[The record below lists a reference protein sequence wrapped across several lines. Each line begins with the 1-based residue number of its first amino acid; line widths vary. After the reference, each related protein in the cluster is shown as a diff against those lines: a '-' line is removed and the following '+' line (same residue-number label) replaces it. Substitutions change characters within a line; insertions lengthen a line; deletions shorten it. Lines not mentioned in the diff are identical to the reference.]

1 MAAKNKLNGLI
12 FVAIFLVEMRRNLML
27 DNQIKAQLQ
36 QYLTML
42 EGDLLIKV
50 SVADDKTSQDMLN
63 LVEELEK
70 MSPHITVQHALLE
83 RTPSFS
89 VNKAGAEE
97 SGIVFAGLPLG
108 HEFTSLVL
116 ALLQVSGRA
125 PKIDAAVIKRI
136 QAIKQPMKFET
147 YVSLTC
153 HNCPDVVQAL
163 NIMAVLNPNI
173 SNTMVEGGAFQDE
186 IKARDIMAVPTVF
199 LKGENF
205 GGGRMEL
212 EDILT
217 KLGEVSDGSEFDDV
231 KPFDV
236 LVVGGGP
243 AGAAAAIYSAR
254 KGIRTGIVAERFGG
268 QVNDTLSIENI
279 IGTKATEGPAF
290 VSSLE
295 AHVLDYNIDV
305 MKSQRAAKIEKKDFV
320 EVTLENGAVLQ
331 GKTVILSTG
340 ARYRQLGVPG
350 EEQFKNKGVAYCPH
364 CDGPIFKG
372 KNVAVIGGGNSGVE
386 AAIDLAGI
394 VNHVTLI
401 QRSAELKADQVLQE
415 RVRSLKNV
423 TVITNALTQ
432 EITGTDKV
440 NGLTYVDAVSGE
452 EKQVALEGVFIQ
464 IGLLPNTEFLQ
475 GAVAMNERGEIIV
488 NKHGAT
494 NIPGVF
500 AAGDCTD
507 AAYKQI
513 VISIGSG
520 ATAALGAFD
529 YMIRNVTEK
538 PLVEA

>member
-1 MAAKNKLNGLI
+1 MKRIHA
-12 FVAIFLVEMRRNLML
+12 VAIAML
-27 DNQIKAQLQ
+27 DNQIKSQLQ

-42 EGDLLIKV
+42 EGDLVLKV
-50 SVADDKTSQDMLN
+50 SVGDDKTSQEMLE
-63 LVEELEK
+63 LVSELEK
-70 MSPHITVQHALLE
+70 MSPRITMEKVNLE

-89 VNKAGAEE
+89 VNKADKD
-97 SGIVFAGLPLG
+97 SGITFAGLPLG

-125 PKIDAAVIKRI
+125 PKVDDAVVKRI
-136 QAIKQPMKFET
+136 QAIKTPMKFET

-163 NIMAVLNPNI
+163 NIMSVLNPNI
-173 SNTMVEGGAFQDE
+173 SNTMIEGGAFQDE

-199 LKGENF
+199 LNGENF

-217 KLGEVSDGSEFDDV
+217 KLGEVSDGSEFTDV
-231 KPFDV
+231 APFDV

-290 VSSLE
+290 VASLE
-295 AHVLDYNIDV
+295 AHVLDYEVDV
-305 MKSQRAAKIEKKDFV
+305 MKSQRATKIEKKDFV
-320 EVTLENGAVLQ
+320 EVTLENGAVLK

-350 EEQFKNKGVAYCPH
+350 EQEFKNKGVAYCPH

-372 KNVAVIGGGNSGVE
+372 KDVAVIGGGNSGVE
-386 AAIDLAGI
+386 AAIDLAGV

-401 QRSAELKADQVLQE
+401 QRSDELKADQVLQQ
-415 RVRSLKNV
+415 RVRSIKNV
-423 TVITNALTQ
+423 TIITNALTK

-440 NGLTYVDAVSGE
+440 NGLTYVDRVTGE
-452 EKQVALEGVFIQ
+452 EKHVTLEGVFIQ
-464 IGLLPNTEFLQ
+464 IGLLPNTEFLA
-475 GAVAMNERGEIIV
+475 GAVEMNERGEIIV
-488 NKHGAT
+488 DKHGST

-507 AAYKQI
+507 AGFKQI

-529 YMIRNVTEK
+529 YMIRHVVEERE
-538 PLVEA
+538 LVEA

>member
-1 MAAKNKLNGLI
+1 
-12 FVAIFLVEMRRNLML
+12 ML

-42 EGDLLIKV
+42 EGDLVLKV
-50 SVADDKTSQDMLN
+50 SIGDDKTSQDMLE
-63 LVEELEK
+63 LVTELEK
-70 MSPHITVQHALLE
+70 MSPRITMEKTTLE
-83 RTPSFS
+83 RTPSFT
-89 VNKAGAEE
+89 VDKANGQ

-125 PKIDAAVIKRI
+125 PKVEDAVVKRI
-136 QAIKQPMKFET
+136 QAIKTPLKFET

-163 NIMAVLNPNI
+163 NIMSVLNPNI
-173 SNTMVEGGAFQDE
+173 SNTMIEGGAFQDE
-186 IKARDIMAVPTVF
+186 IKERDIMAVPTVF
-199 LKGENF
+199 LNGENF

-217 KLGEVSDGSEFDDV
+217 KLGEVSDGSEFADV
-231 KPFDV
+231 EPFDV

-243 AGAAAAIYSAR
+243 AGSAAAIYSAR

-290 VSSLE
+290 VANLE

-320 EVTLENGAVLQ
+320 EVTLENGAVLK

-350 EEQFKNKGVAYCPH
+350 EQELKNKGVAYCPH

-394 VNHVTLI
+394 VNHVTLL
-401 QRSAELKADQVLQE
+401 QRSDELKADKVLQE

-423 TVITNALTQ
+423 TVITNALTN

-440 NGLTYVDAVSGE
+440 DGLTYIDRVSGE
-452 EKQVALEGVFIQ
+452 EKHIALQGVFVQ

-475 GAVAMNERGEIIV
+475 GAINMNERNEIVID
-488 NKHGAT
+488 KHGAT
-494 NIPGVF
+494 SVPGVF

-507 AAYKQI
+507 TVYKQI
-513 VISIGSG
+513 IISMGSG

-529 YMIRNVTEK
+529 YLIRNTVGERE
-538 PLVEA
+538 LVEA

>member
-1 MAAKNKLNGLI
+1 
-12 FVAIFLVEMRRNLML
+12 ML

-42 EGDLLIKV
+42 EGDLVIKV

-70 MSPHITVQHALLE
+70 MSPRITVQHALLE

-89 VNKAGAEE
+89 INKAGED

-125 PKIDAAVIKRI
+125 PKVDAAVVKRI

-173 SNTMVEGGAFQDE
+173 SNTMIEGGAFQHE
-186 IKARDIMAVPTVF
+186 VKERDIMAVPTVF
-199 LKGENF
+199 LNGENF

-217 KLGEVSDGSEFDDV
+217 KLGEVSDGSEFAD
-231 KPFDV
+231 KEPFDV

-243 AGAAAAIYSAR
+243 AGSAAAIYSAR

-295 AHVLDYNIDV
+295 AHVLDYDIDV
-305 MKSQRAAKIEKKDFV
+305 MKSQRAAKIEKKDFI
-320 EVTLENGAVLQ
+320 EVTLENGAVLK

-340 ARYRQLGVPG
+340 ARYRQLNVPG
-350 EEQFKNKGVAYCPH
+350 EQEFKNKGVAYCPH

-372 KNVAVIGGGNSGVE
+372 KDVAVIGGGNSGVE

-401 QRSAELKADQVLQE
+401 QRSEQLKADKVLQE
-415 RVRSLKNV
+415 RVRSLNNV
-423 TVITNALTQ
+423 TVITNALTK
-432 EITGTDKV
+432 EITGSDKV
-440 NGLTYVDAVSGE
+440 DGLTYADAVTGE
-452 EKQVALEGVFIQ
+452 EKHIALHGVFIQ
-464 IGLLPNTEFLQ
+464 IGLLPNTEFLHD
-475 GAVAMNERGEIIV
+475 AVEMNAHGEIIV
-488 NKHGAT
+488 DKHGAT
-494 NIPGVF
+494 NLPGVF

-513 VISIGSG
+513 VISMGSG

-529 YMIRNVTEK
+529 YMIRNVDARE
-538 PLVEA
+538 LVKA